1 MRVAWKY
8 IDKTKAAIAA
18 IQDYDNQRAIINTT
32 PEEVKA
38 VFDKMAAPMS
48 ARLTGMPGS
57 RNPQA
62 FEKKMVDGMDRMD
75 LLHERYGWAAEYM
88 AWFGPAWETLTD
100 TERIIIREFY
110 MTGSQRSGAAARLQS
125 MLSYS
130 DRQVDRLRG
139 KAMSRLT
146 VLLYGR

>member
-1 MRVAWKY
+1 MRIAWKY
-8 IDKTKAAIAA
+8 IDKPKAAIAA

-48 ARLTGMPGS
+48 ARLTGMPGA

-75 LLHERYGWAAEYM
+75 LLHERYGSAAEYM
-88 AWFGPAWETLTD
+88 AWFGPAWETLSDREQAVLT
-100 TERIIIREFY
+100 EFY
-110 MTGSQRSGAAARLQS
+110 ASDNLHSGASARLQS
-125 MLSYS
+125 RLNFSQA
-130 DRQVDRLRG
+130 QVDRIRS
-139 KAMSRLT
+139 KALSRLI
-146 VLLYGR
+146 VLLFGR